1 MNRSPVRFWEAAP
14 TKLWPSKPLIGP
26 AWSCPGRRFGHFR
39 SAHAPLL
46 ARAVHDAGSRRP
58 TPDEHSPDE
67 LRCTGTVSNKQR
79 GGAEVMRGGSSERTR
94 RAWTVTVIAVMLAW
108 FGITNHV
115 PLEPLND
122 LSQQGD
128 QLPSTLAG
136 FIPFVLA
143 ILTVLFV
150 PNFWLVLFWT
160 GYAYVWLALQIGRAS
175 CRER

>member
-79 GGAEVMRGGSSERTR
+79 GGAEVMRGGSSERT
-94 RAWTVTVIAVMLAW
+94 
-108 FGITNHV
+108 
-115 PLEPLND
+115 
-122 LSQQGD
+122 
-128 QLPSTLAG
+128 
-136 FIPFVLA
+136 
-143 ILTVLFV
+143 
-150 PNFWLVLFWT
+150 
-160 GYAYVWLALQIGRAS
+160 QIGRAS
-175 CRER
+175 CRERVEETEVDGTVKKKKRQTQEQT